1 MGTNYKSNGTIS
13 IKHLLKMKD
22 EVNEKSLKEIGKSV
36 IEFIVGDQY
45 SFDVGRATSMMINS
59 SIKECIVGDWGN
71 KTQIFVDLDN
81 DHNLIKM
88 YNHNR
93 GDPQWLL
100 GLIEYYS
107 NVKIWNENDLLDIE
121 DWIGQNSKW
130 IDPILEEGGYFEDH
144 YDMVK

>member
-1 MGTNYKSNGTIS
+1 
-13 IKHLLKMKD
+13 MKD
-22 EVNEKSLKEIGKSV
+22 EVNEKSQKEIGKSV

-59 SIKECIVGDWGN
+59 SIKENIVGGLEN

-81 DHNLIKM
+81 DHNVIKI

-100 GLIEYYS
+100 SLIEYYS
-107 NVKIWNENDLLDIE
+107 DVKIWNENDLLDIE
-121 DWIGQNSKW
+121 DWIGKNSEW